1 MSETARGAIEELA
14 YCKLMLHCRRFPS
27 SAVFGLLLRRRGS
40 SNSGDDGLDSASSSS
55 SICDVLPLFHQAPL
69 PSHIDLA
76 MLQASALCHEQSL
89 TLAGLYYAP
98 ADSSSSSLP
107 SVVTR
112 WATQIWQDSKT
123 SVLLRVEND
132 KVGHNS
138 GSDSSNASLQSAVRT
153 FGSNNDGKWGPKEKK
168 QQIEPSKTTLEACQV
183 HLQQR
188 ADKKLVDFSMHLDD
202 VALNWLNPQ
211 ILESSD
217 EKKKDN

>member
-1 MSETARGAIEELA
+1 MSDVARVGEIEKLA

-27 SAVFGLLLRRRGS
+27 SAVFGLLLRRRSGS
-40 SNSGDDGLDSASSSS
+40 NNSTSGDDGLDASSSSS
-55 SICDVLPLFHQAPL
+55 SICDVLPLFHHAPL

-98 ADSSSSSLP
+98 ADSSSSALP

-123 SVLLRVEND
+123 SVILRVEND
-132 KVGHNS
+132 KVGHKES
-138 GSDSSNASLQSAVRT
+138 ISAVRT

-168 QQIEPSKTTLEACQV
+168 QQMEPSQTTLEACRVQ
-183 HLQQR
+183 LQIR

-202 VALNWLNPQ
+202 VSLNWLNPR
-211 ILESSD
+211 ILDSD
-217 EKKKDN
+217 RKKDN